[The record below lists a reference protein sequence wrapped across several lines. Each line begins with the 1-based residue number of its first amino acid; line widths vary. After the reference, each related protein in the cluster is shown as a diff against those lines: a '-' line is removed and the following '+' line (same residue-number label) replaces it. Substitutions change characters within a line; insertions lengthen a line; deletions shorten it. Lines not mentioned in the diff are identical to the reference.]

1 MKPELLEKLNWLA
14 AKHVTSEYRTT
25 TIDEDDARQILTAI
39 QAAPQ
44 VVYQHSI
51 DTTGGWQ
58 DCSKYDYELFHVD
71 ERRTLYTSPPSGG
84 EVVYQQRTFGN
95 RHETWRDI
103 PKHEYDQ
110 LVLPS
115 NGRILYP
122 SPMVVDDD
130 MLDAACE
137 AYADM
142 YDVEYIDGNNRD
154 NRRACIKAALQ
165 AALEAK

>member
-84 EVVYQQRTFGN
+84 GVV
-95 RHETWRDI
+95 E
-103 PKHEYDQ
+103 
-110 LVLPS
+110 
-115 NGRILYP
+115 
-122 SPMVVDDD
+122 
-130 MLDAACE
+130 
-137 AYADM
+137 
-142 YDVEYIDGNNRD
+142 
-154 NRRACIKAALQ
+154 ACILGVGCETYGVCYAMANGDSGKCGKNRGDL
-165 AALEAK
+165 